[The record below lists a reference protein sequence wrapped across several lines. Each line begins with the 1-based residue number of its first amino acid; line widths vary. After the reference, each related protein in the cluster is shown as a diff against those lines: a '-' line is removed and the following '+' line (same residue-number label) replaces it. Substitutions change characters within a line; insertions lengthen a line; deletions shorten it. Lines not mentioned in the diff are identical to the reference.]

1 MKLFNS
7 ILVITIVL
15 IVNACGGGGDSSTK
29 STNSNTADS
38 LSTNTYVAAKLFDSN
53 ITFLPD
59 LKAKYDA
66 LCGRSVLAQQIIPV
80 DLNNDGRMD
89 IVVAVFCAQTQFGL
103 NVDVP
108 VKNSV
113 FALLQNQDGSFTEA
127 TAQVFG
133 SNFPD
138 LGGVPIFSSSY
149 DFNKDGYTD
158 IVFAINREDGRI
170 GSGSMDNFKSPQ
182 MSLMSNGNGTY
193 RLVPVSIPRYGYRTT
208 LRTNELNGKDVI
220 FSTFS
225 ANAAYRWLN
234 NQWQEVTGF
243 DWVDNPIFLKANPD
257 IAIQASPRDSLGV
270 DLWSFKNSKWSK
282 VSGFSFA
289 GSTQWVNSVGW
300 SGGAG
305 KVPVITIG
313 GEDYMT
319 PGIGAVCEIKIENS
333 TKIVAFMSGTVIVGG
348 YKGGT
353 LYEGTDPV
361 YKYKNVNKLLTFD
374 VNGLIVEKNAL
385 EIDLSTEGNIAFYEL
400 KCEDFNNDGNL
411 DIQVVSPLGWNGTPQ
426 LAPII
431 LLGNS
436 SFTFSKLKREIFPI
450 APNGTAPMYV
460 DLTGDN
466 IKDLLYWPLTGY
478 TGDDSSNG
486 IDAVIKSTS
495 VKYKLYKGLRN
506 INSSDMR

>member
-1 MKLFNS
+1 MKIIRYIS
-7 ILVITIVL
+7 IVIIVG
-15 IVNACGGGGDSSTK
+15 IVYACGGGDAG
-29 STNSNTADS
+29 TNST
-38 LSTNTYVAAKLFDSN
+38 STNTYVAAKLFDSN
-53 ITFLPD
+53 VTFLPD
-59 LKAKYDA
+59 LKVKYDA
-66 LCGRSVLAQQIIPV
+66 LCGRNVLAQQSIPA

-89 IVVAVFCAQTQFGL
+89 IVIAVWCMQSQLGL
-103 NVDVP
+103 NIDLP
-108 VKNSV
+108 TKNSV

-138 LGGVPIFSSSY
+138 LGGIAISSSTY

-170 GSGSMDNFKSPQ
+170 GSGPMDNFKSPQ

-193 RLVPVSIPRYGYRTT
+193 RLVPVGIPRYGYRTT

-243 DWVDNPIFLKANPD
+243 DWVDNPIFLKSNPD

-270 DLWSFKNSKWSK
+270 DLWNFKNSKWSK

-319 PGIGAVCEIKIENS
+319 PGIGAVCEIQIENS
-333 TKIVAFMSGTVIVGG
+333 TKIVAFIYGTVIVGG

-353 LYEGTDPV
+353 IYEGTDPV

-374 VNGLIVEKNAL
+374 INELTIEKNAL

-400 KCEDFNNDGNL
+400 KCEDVNNDGYADL
-411 DIQVVSPLGWNGTPQ
+411 QVIAPLGWNSTPQ

-436 SFTFSKLKREIFPI
+436 GFTFSKLKREIFPI

-466 IKDLLYWPLTGY
+466 IRDLVYWPLTGY
-478 TGDDSSNG
+478 TGDDSFNG

-506 INSSDMR
+506 INSADIR